1 LGQKNFFEF
10 FSIFKVVDR
19 DIVQVNLPGKLAQ
32 VRYFLQAAQYFHKR
46 RIYCLLDLMAD
57 LGGIQ
62 DIIMFLLE
70 WLLLPIAAHSFYW

>member
-1 LGQKNFFEF
+1 
-10 FSIFKVVDR
+10 
-19 DIVQVNLPGKLAQ
+19 
-32 VRYFLQAAQYFHKR
+32 VRFFLQAAQYSHKR

-70 WLLLPIAAHSFYW
+70 WLLLPIAAHSYYWQAV